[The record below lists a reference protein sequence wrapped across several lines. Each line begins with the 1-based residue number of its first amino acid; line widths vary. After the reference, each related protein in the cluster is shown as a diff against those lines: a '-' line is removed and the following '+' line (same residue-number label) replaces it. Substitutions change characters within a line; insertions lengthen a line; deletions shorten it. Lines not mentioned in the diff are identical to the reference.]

1 VHDANILSV
10 AGPVYD
16 IVGALLL
23 AEAIVRT
30 RREVLMRQAHPGG
43 QFASVNLALF
53 AALEEQRHDARFG
66 LGFLIFGFVLQLVAA
81 FGVVL
86 AHWLWIAVFLAVLA
100 GVLLWWR
107 LWSTRLAL
115 SRRMRVANSL
125 EGIERANFLMYNPEE
140 RGS

>member
-1 VHDANILSV
+1 MRDVNILSV

-66 LGFLIFGFVLQLVAA
+66 LGFLVFGFLLQLVAA
-81 FGVVL
+81 FNVVL
-86 AHWLWIAVFLAVLA
+86 VHWFSRPAFLAPPTA
-100 GVLLWWR
+100 
-107 LWSTRLAL
+107 AL
-115 SRRMRVANSL
+115 PSPPPR
-125 EGIERANFLMYNPEE
+125 PPPPPPPPPP
-140 RGS
+140 